1 MNTNKLK
8 IAALVLLASLLT
20 AGATG
25 ATVWWSLKPK
35 AGTPAAAAAE
45 ASAEAAK
52 PAPDYKYVSLD
63 KVLVMLRNRQ
73 GESITH
79 YMAVDLVFKA
89 LPENEKRTKDH
100 LALLRTIAVK
110 ALSGY
115 SVDSATAMTVEQLGD
130 ELNRAYADAYA
141 AEHREAP
148 FAQALI
154 GKLIIE

>member
-1 MNTNKLK
+1 MNNKLK
-8 IAALVLLASLLT
+8 IAVLVLLASLLT

-25 ATVWWSLKPK
+25 AAVWWAVKPK
-35 AGTPAAAAAE
+35 AE
-45 ASAEAAK
+45 AGAQATVEAAK
-52 PAPDYKYVSLD
+52 PAPEYKYISLD
-63 KVLVMLRNRQ
+63 KVLVMLRGRQ
-73 GESITH
+73 GESVTH

-110 ALSGY
+110 ALSSY
-115 SVDSATAMTVEQLGD
+115 SVDAATAMTVDQLGD
-130 ELNRAYADAYA
+130 ELNRAYADSYA
-141 AEHREAP
+141 AEHREPP